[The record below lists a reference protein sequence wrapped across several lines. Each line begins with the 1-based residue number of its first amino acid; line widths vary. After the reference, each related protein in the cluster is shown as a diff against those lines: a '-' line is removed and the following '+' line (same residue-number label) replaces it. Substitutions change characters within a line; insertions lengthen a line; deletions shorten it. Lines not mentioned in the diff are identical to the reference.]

1 MITFE
6 TKKNGYEWF
15 GETPAHEALTAYGL
29 MQFYEMSKVSNVVDT
44 TMMKRT

>member
-1 MITFE
+1 MIVDMEAKLKDGYNKLITFE

-29 MQFYEMSKVSNVVDT
+29 M
-44 TMMKRT
+44 